1 MEIRKTIY
9 LMDLTKKNTKT
20 AYTSNIVHF
29 SVNTSI
35 SKLVNRSLNKKSM
48 KISVDTHQKKIA
60 LNIEGKKNL
69 ISLNLKNIQ
78 KKFV

>member
-1 MEIRKTIY
+1 MFTNLRF
-9 LMDLTKKNTKT
+9 L
-20 AYTSNIVHF
+20 
-29 SVNTSI
+29 
-35 SKLVNRSLNKKSM
+35 LNKKSM